1 MGHEQGQKTAEP
13 LSAEWCRMNR
23 VARMVARMIVLRFI
37 PILTGL
43 SLFVLTLEVVA
54 YAKEILALNDSGIAM
69 IGKYI
74 AFRAPATMA
83 TFLPIS
89 LLLALL
95 LTVTELSYRN
105 EITAMWSIGLSPMRL
120 IIMLAPVALLIGLF
134 HFVLVDRLV
143 PAAAPTLR
151 SWGIADYGEKK
162 LKIGERDPIWLRSGP
177 DIMRAASANRDA
189 SRLTDVTIFRRD
201 NTGIL
206 LEQIYAASASREAA
220 GWILQNAV
228 VYGRDAGAPRRS
240 TQLVYS
246 GTMRAAQAGS
256 RSGDPEEM
264 TLGDLSYFIDNNGFG
279 IRPAYVY
286 QAWWHKRI
294 SLIFV
299 SFIMLALVVPLATRF
314 RRGGGLG
321 MLFALGVGLGF
332 AFFIL
337 DGIAMSVG
345 ELGVVY
351 PWLAAW
357 LPVLVFGFIALYLLS
372 RSERV

>member
-1 MGHEQGQKTAEP
+1 
-13 LSAEWCRMNR
+13 MNR
-23 VARMVARMIVLRFI
+23 VARMVARMIALRFI
-37 PILTGL
+37 AILLGL

-54 YAKEILALNDSGIAM
+54 YAKEILALSDNGLTM
-69 IGKYI
+69 IGKYLL
-74 AFRAPATMA
+74 FRAPATMA

-105 EITAMWSIGLSPMRL
+105 EITAMWSIGLSPFRL
-120 IIMLAPVALLIGLF
+120 IAMLSPVALLIGML

-201 NTGIL
+201 NSGIL
-206 LEQIYAASASREAA
+206 LEQIYASSATREAG
-220 GWILQNAV
+220 GWTLQNAV
-228 VYGRDAGAPRRS
+228 VYDRDAGAPKRS
-240 TQLVYS
+240 TQLIYT
-246 GTMRAAQAGS
+246 GTMRAAEAGS

-264 TLGDLSYFIDNNGFG
+264 TLGDLSYFIENNGFG

-294 SLIFV
+294 SVIFV
-299 SFIMLALVVPLATRF
+299 SLIMVALVIPLATRF

-321 MLFALGVGLGF
+321 MLFALGVALGF

-337 DGIAMSVG
+337 DGIAMSIG
-345 ELGVVY
+345 ELGVVF

>member
-1 MGHEQGQKTAEP
+1 
-13 LSAEWCRMNR
+13 MNR
-23 VARMVARMIVLRFI
+23 VARMVARMIVLRFV
-37 PILTGL
+37 PILVGI

-54 YAKEILALNDSGIAM
+54 YAKEILALHDNGLIM
-69 IGKYI
+69 ISKYI

-105 EITAMWSIGLSPMRL
+105 EITAMWSIGLSPLRL
-120 IIMLAPVALLIGLF
+120 IAMLSPVMLLIGVF
-134 HFVLVDRLV
+134 HFALVDRLV
-143 PAAAPTLR
+143 PFAAPTLR

-201 NTGIL
+201 KTGIL
-206 LEQIYAASASREAA
+206 LEQIYASSATREAS
-220 GWILQNAV
+220 GWTLQNAV
-228 VYGRDAGAPRRS
+228 VYGRDAGEPKRS
-240 TQLVYS
+240 TQLIYG

-264 TLGDLSYFIDNNGFG
+264 TLGDLSYFINNNGFG

-321 MLFALGVGLGF
+321 VLFALGVGLGF

-337 DGIAMSVG
+337 DGIAMSIG